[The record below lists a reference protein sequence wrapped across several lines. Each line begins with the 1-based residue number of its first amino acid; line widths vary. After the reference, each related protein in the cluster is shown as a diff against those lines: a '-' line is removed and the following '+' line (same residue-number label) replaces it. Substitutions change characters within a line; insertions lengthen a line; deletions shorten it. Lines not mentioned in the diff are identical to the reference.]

1 MPPPTPSDQVKFLT
15 DLQRLLAEGL
25 FTATYKYALLAA
37 LADLSVEH
45 GDDSGDCLV
54 LSSFSIAEKLTEYY
68 WRHATPYAAGNQ
80 AHVLRQSSGSQARVL
95 LLVAQARERYGN
107 SLAGMMR
114 QTDAWRRLVRSI
126 VPTVRQ
132 QPLWRL
138 QIVGPETLD
147 FLYGPS
153 QTVSIELKPGVAFC
167 FRQFFA
173 LIQDLVKAA
182 WLRDVRRLNGELMG
196 ESTDLRDFLFGAERT
211 ALSAVKPVLME
222 LQAGKCFYCAASLK
236 EPAAEVDHFIPW
248 TRYSADLLHNL
259 VLSDRLCN
267 SKKRDRIAH
276 VDHLT
281 KWVVRNRE
289 QGDQLTEALATRV
302 VSDLRSADSVA
313 LWSYSQTEKAKG
325 LTWIHGD
332 TLAPLS
338 PNWRNI
344 MCQPLSL
351 LPTL

>member
-1 MPPPTPSDQVKFLT
+1 MV
-15 DLQRLLAEGL
+15 
-25 FTATYKYALLAA
+25 A

-45 GDDSGDCLV
+45 GDDSGDPLV

-68 WRHATPYAAGNQ
+68 WRHSTPYVAGDG
-80 AHVLRQSSGSQARVL
+80 AHVLRQSSGSQARIL
-95 LLVAQARERYGN
+95 LLVAQARERYGD

-114 QTDAWRRLVRSI
+114 QTDAWTRLVRSI
-126 VPTVRQ
+126 VPTLRQ

-138 QIVGPETLD
+138 QIVGSETLN

-153 QTVSIELKPGVAFC
+153 RTASIELKPGVAFC

-173 LIQDLVKAA
+173 MVQDLVRAA

-196 ESTDLRDFLFGAERT
+196 ESTDLRDFLFGAERA
-211 ALSAVKPVLME
+211 ALSAVRPVLME
-222 LQAGKCFYCAASLK
+222 LQAGRCFYCAAGLK
-236 EPAAEVDHFIPW
+236 ESAAEVDHFIPW

-259 VLSDRLCN
+259 VLTDRLCN

-281 KWVVRNRE
+281 RWVTRNRE
-289 QGDQLTEALATRV
+289 QGDQLVKTLSTRV
-302 VSDLRSADSVA
+302 VSDLSSANSIA

-338 PNWRNI
+338 PSWRDI
-344 MCQPLSL
+344 MGHPSPP
-351 LPTL
+351 LPTI